1 MTNNYQQPINYAN
14 AFTYGQP
21 QVSPEW
27 TNPLTPEGEKLLKQK
42 APEFNVLD
50 VTREEALRAT
60 CTHRDPATKTLTI
73 VDTGTGSYR
82 CTKCGAEFNVVD
94 FQDEATVEQYT
105 NGFVD
110 ILQTM
115 KMMYVDLPPATVTA
129 FFQMI
134 PFIEKTPKMYTLS
147 QQTFKRANGN
157 NGIQPGYATSN
168 PWDMLNHA
176 VSSPMYPYQQPGY
189 GYQQPLMQQPAY
201 GYQQPVNGGN
211 PFMPT
216 PGTAP
221 MQQPMPG
228 YGYQQPP
235 MQQAPA
241 QQPQIPQNN
250 QPQAATS
257 VQQNE
262 AKPAPGETVTTNKQ
276 FSL

>member
-189 GYQQPLMQQPAY
+189 GYQQP
-201 GYQQPVNGGN
+201 
-211 PFMPT
+211 
-216 PGTAP
+216 
-221 MQQPMPG
+221 
-228 YGYQQPP
+228 P